1 MILPG
6 ILNPK
11 EVKQRCIYN
20 WNAFTTAVT
29 SSIILTRMPLW
40 SLLPSFLPD
49 SQPSQIY
56 EPYPIS
62 HQWIPFPLK
71 WAGTVSYCLQL
82 KPPLSYPTVL
92 FLSLFDS
99 YLSDTTVFY
108 GGRATW
114 DCNSQC
120 PGMKYR
126 HAHTGIT
133 WTGLDKRTICK
144 GGGRL
149 QGSFQGLCSIPGL
162 VTVWSLPF
170 LGSKW
175 QRERTDTRTGRK
187 EFHKRSHL
195 EGNIYLPLKGT
206 ASLRQFL
213 QRNRYPEHTLLPP
226 NLWSPAKG
234 PCWLDPPGWS

>member
-1 MILPG
+1 MTVPAKYSLSWPYVSSLLNLSPGETRRNYWWDGEGRKERSQCSWKKREALTSPLPATRMLYVTQHCPG
-6 ILNPK
+6 
-11 EVKQRCIYN
+11 RCSYLGFWTLRKWSKDAFTIE
-20 WNAFTTAVT
+20 NAFTTAVT
-29 SSIILTRMPLW
+29 SSIILIRMPLW

-49 SQPSQIY
+49 SQPSQFY

-71 WAGTVSYCLQL
+71 WAGTVSYCLLL

-99 YLSDTTVFY
+99 YLSDTTVVY

-114 DCNSQC
+114 DCNSQG

-149 QGSFQGLCSIPGL
+149 
-162 VTVWSLPF
+162 
-170 LGSKW
+170 
-175 QRERTDTRTGRK
+175 
-187 EFHKRSHL
+187 
-195 EGNIYLPLKGT
+195 
-206 ASLRQFL
+206 
-213 QRNRYPEHTLLPP
+213 
-226 NLWSPAKG
+226 
-234 PCWLDPPGWS
+234 